1 MLNIFFGKRGKTRIY
16 LPDDGFKFK
25 GYKYLGTDF
34 SKNLILDIDGCK
46 YIYDKVVDSD
56 VMGVIPAL
64 WLSTGSKMIM
74 MEKYSDYPI
83 TATWIGD
90 NTIKYLRKISKEKDI
105 LVIAGYLFGLFEEDD
120 GDLDVRILNSGR
132 VTHTCR
138 EFLEEAF
145 DVIEEKGA
153 LENAVFEGQDWRI

>member
-1 MLNIFFGKRGKTRIY
+1 
-16 LPDDGFKFK
+16 
-25 GYKYLGTDF
+25 
-34 SKNLILDIDGCK
+34 
-46 YIYDKVVDSD
+46 
-56 VMGVIPAL
+56 MGVIPAL

-74 MEKYSDYPI
+74 MAKYSDYPI